1 MAMQNEQYEVTL
13 KDVTLKSIT
22 LDPQMLQR
30 ALKEALPEQNHRDEA
45 TPSEAPKA
53 WSAPNKSE

>member
-22 LDPQMLQR
+22 LGPQMLQR